1 MDTELLKTFLEV
13 SRTRHFGRAAESLY
27 LTQSA
32 VSFRIRQLE
41 NQLGV
46 NLFTRHRNNIRLT
59 AAGEKLLPYAETL
72 MSTWQAARKEVAH
85 TSRHNEFS
93 IGASASLWECML
105 NQWLGRLYQNQDAH
119 TGLQFEA
126 RIAQRQSLVKQ
137 LHERQLDL
145 LITTE
150 APKMDEFRGLMLN
163 RTKTHV
169 RREKPSKKSTNGRW
183 CPFCAN
189 LRLKRH
195 RFEGVFQCP
204 LYFDLSDKKLL
215 TCETVR
221 LSVKPQF
228 SSQLLGYF
236 TLALYTS
243 APSKLK
249 GDLNYL
255 RLEWGPDFQQHEA
268 GLIGADE
275 VPILTTSS
283 AELAQQQIAMLNGCT
298 WLPVSWARKKGGL
311 HTVVDSTTLSRPLYA
326 IWLQNSDKNALIR
339 DLLKINVLD
348 EVY

>member
-46 NLFTRHRNNIRLT
+46 NLFTRHRNNI
-59 AAGEKLLPYAETL
+59 
-72 MSTWQAARKEVAH
+72 H

-105 NQWLGRLYQNQDAH
+105 NQWLGRLYQNQDVH

-150 APKMDEFRGLMLN
+150 APKMDEF
-163 RTKTHV
+163 
-169 RREKPSKKSTNGRW
+169 
-183 CPFCAN
+183 C
-189 LRLKRH
+189 
-195 RFEGVFQCP
+195 
-204 LYFDLSDKKLL
+204 
-215 TCETVR
+215 
-221 LSVKPQF
+221 
-228 SSQLLGYF
+228 SQLLGYF

>member
-13 SRTRHFGRAAESLY
+13 SRTRHFGRAAEALY

-72 MSTWQAARKEVAH
+72 MNTWQAARKEVAN

-105 NQWLGRLYQNQDAH
+105 NDWLRRLYQSQEPQSS
-119 TGLQFEA
+119 LQFEA

-150 APKMDEFRGLMLN
+150 TPKMDE
-163 RTKTHV
+163 
-169 RREKPSKKSTNGRW
+169 
-183 CPFCAN
+183 
-189 LRLKRH
+189 
-195 RFEGVFQCP
+195 
-204 LYFDLSDKKLL
+204 
-215 TCETVR
+215 
-221 LSVKPQF
+221 F

-236 TLALYTS
+236 TLALYCS
-243 APSKLK
+243 SPSQTK
-249 GDLNYL
+249 DELNYL

-268 GLIGADE
+268 GLIAGDE
-275 VPILTTSS
+275 VPVLTTSS
-283 AELAQQQIAMLNGCT
+283 AELARQQLSVIKGFS
-298 WLPVSWARKKGGL
+298 WLPVNWAKTKSDL
-311 HTVVDSTTLSRPLYA
+311 HTVTDSTTLSRPLYA
-326 IWLQNSDKNALIR
+326 VWLQNSDKNGLIC
-339 DLLKINVLD
+339 DLLRTDILEN
-348 EVY
+348 

>member
-13 SRTRHFGRAAESLY
+13 SRTRHFGRAAEALY

-72 MSTWQAARKEVAH
+72 MNTWQAARKEVAH

-105 NQWLGRLYQNQDAH
+105 NGWLGRLYQSQEPQN
-119 TGLQFEA
+119 GLQFEA

-150 APKMDEFRGLMLN
+150 APKMDEF
-163 RTKTHV
+163 
-169 RREKPSKKSTNGRW
+169 
-183 CPFCAN
+183 
-189 LRLKRH
+189 
-195 RFEGVFQCP
+195 
-204 LYFDLSDKKLL
+204 
-215 TCETVR
+215 
-221 LSVKPQF
+221 

-236 TLALYTS
+236 TLALYCAS
-243 APSKLK
+243 PSTMKEA
-249 GDLNYL
+249 LNYL
-255 RLEWGPDFQQHEA
+255 RLEWGPDFQQHEV
-268 GLIGADE
+268 GLIAADE
-275 VPILTTSS
+275 VPVLTTSS
-283 AELAQQQIAMLNGCT
+283 AELARQQLHALNGCT
-298 WLPVSWARKKGGL
+298 WLPTRWAKEKGEL
-311 HTVVDSTTLSRPLYA
+311 HTVADSATLSRPLYA
-326 IWLQNSDKNALIR
+326 IWLQNSDKHALIK
-339 DLLKINVLD
+339 DLLTIDVL
-348 EVY
+348 EE